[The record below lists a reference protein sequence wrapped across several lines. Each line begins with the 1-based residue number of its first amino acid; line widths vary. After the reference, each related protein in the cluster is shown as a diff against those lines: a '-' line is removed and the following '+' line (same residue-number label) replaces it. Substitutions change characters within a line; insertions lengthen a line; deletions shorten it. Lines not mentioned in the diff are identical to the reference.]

1 MLKQHLQCFG
11 ENCFYFC
18 KNQLL
23 IKQTQIYFLEK
34 QFNMNKKKKIKKTYV
49 APTLKIF
56 TVELEN
62 MISISSYTVRS
73 GGPGNEPRIE
83 EWDTKTDNKFKNFDL

>member
-1 MLKQHLQCFG
+1 
-11 ENCFYFC
+11 
-18 KNQLL
+18 
-23 IKQTQIYFLEK
+23 
-34 QFNMNKKKKIKKTYV
+34 
-49 APTLKIF
+49 
-56 TVELEN
+56 VELEN

>member
-1 MLKQHLQCFG
+1 MGKIVVIFVKISYLF
-11 ENCFYFC
+11 
-18 KNQLL
+18 
-23 IKQTQIYFLEK
+23 KQTQIYFLEK

>member
-1 MLKQHLQCFG
+1 
-11 ENCFYFC
+11 
-18 KNQLL
+18 
-23 IKQTQIYFLEK
+23 
-34 QFNMNKKKKIKKTYV
+34 MNKKKKIKKTYV

-83 EWDTKTDNKFKNFDL
+83 EWDTKTDNNSKISISKIRFLTQINYKSTIITYQNSINHVIR